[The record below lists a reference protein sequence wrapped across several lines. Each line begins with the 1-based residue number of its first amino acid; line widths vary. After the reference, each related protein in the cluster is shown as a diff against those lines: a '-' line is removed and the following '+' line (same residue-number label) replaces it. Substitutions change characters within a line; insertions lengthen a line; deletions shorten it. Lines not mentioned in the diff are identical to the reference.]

1 MIQVPSSMK
10 PADQAIEAE
19 LVRLAKAPI
28 LELRK
33 RYREV
38 LRTDPPKAFG
48 PDLLR
53 RSIAIGFK
61 KKPMAACLVR
71 PSACSTSL

>member
-33 RYREV
+33 RYRECFERTRRKLSVQTCCAGV
-38 LRTDPPKAFG
+38 LP
-48 PDLLR
+48 
-53 RSIAIGFK
+53 IGFK